1 MSFKLKAVLLNLI
14 LFTITPAFA
23 QSASDT
29 MHPERGWFF
38 FETKKEPEKEP
49 EKEPDFKLP
58 PPKQEKKESK
68 EDKCKKKETWT
79 ADCGFIDPG
88 EDFEFQSKQRD
99 ALMERM
105 AISKN
110 NPKAVEDFQY
120 YMRWVL
126 ERASEVTNLWWYNM
140 VQNPE
145 LDPTVANPVSA
156 FGIRLMSEVQKG
168 KESEIFKLIKEEN
181 GGFVYFSRH
190 DCVFC
195 HKMEPILKK
204 LSKDTGLPVRNAALD
219 DKCMEGFEEGCL
231 KSPATLDAAR
241 ALQVATV
248 PALFLHVSPNTWL
261 RISTG
266 VTDLESLKNRTIQFF
281 LAYRAAL
288 LGNIDN
294 SVNGRPSVSF
304 SGDPLAEGNSKGIS
318 PSTDKEIKPPD
329 QKFILDLINKK

>member
-1 MSFKLKAVLLNLI
+1 MKFLNYKAVAGLL
-14 LFTITPAFA
+14 AFSLVSLPVLSQTA
-23 QSASDT
+23 NNAL
-29 MHPERGWFF
+29 HPERGWFF
-38 FETKKEPEKEP
+38 FESQKEPEKE
-49 EKEPDFKLP
+49 KEPEFRLP
-58 PPKQEKKESK
+58 SPTEPSKKETK

-105 AISKN
+105 AISRN

-168 KESEIFKLIKEEN
+168 SEAEVFKLIKEEN

-195 HKMEPILKK
+195 HQMSPILKK
-204 LSKDTGLPVRNAALD
+204 LESTTGLPVRNAALD
-219 DKCMEGFEEGCL
+219 DKCIEGFEEGCL
-231 KSPATLDAAR
+231 KNPDTLDAAR
-241 ALQVATV
+241 ALQVGTV
-248 PALFLHVSPNTWL
+248 PALFLYVAPNTWL
-261 RISTG
+261 RVANG
-266 VTDLESLKNRTIQFF
+266 VSDLESLRNRTIQFF

-288 LGNIDN
+288 LGNINN
-294 SVNGRPSVSF
+294 SPDGRPSVSF
-304 SGDPLAEGNSKGIS
+304 SNEPTSTGTSKGVES
-318 PSTDKEIKPPD
+318 SSKEIKAPD
-329 QKFILDLINKK
+329 EKFILDLINKK